1 MTKNNNYRRISWM
14 YKNSPTLESYIEQRL
29 TKLNN
34 NPIKVTKDET
44 NSSRMV
50 NGRNE

>member
-1 MTKNNNYRRISWM
+1 MNKNNNYRRISWM

-34 NPIKVTKDET
+34 NQVKVTKDET
-44 NSSRMV
+44 RTN
-50 NGRNE
+50 